1 MSYLKSQISLEQV
14 VPDQIDGGILYET
27 SLEDFIEATFSPIQK
42 TYENI
47 SKHCVRIS
55 GNENE
60 SENSLTKVS
69 EMRKK
74 YGPCKVL
81 YKQYFRDLNE
91 SKNEGKKAMIEC
103 VKEMKNDLRTV
114 NDYRQ
119 CKFYGFSVALNYM
132 QNKEQGI
139 LSSYLNTNF

>member
-1 MSYLKSQISLEQV
+1 
-14 VPDQIDGGILYET
+14 
-27 SLEDFIEATFSPIQK
+27 
-42 TYENI
+42 
-47 SKHCVRIS
+47 
-55 GNENE
+55 
-60 SENSLTKVS
+60 
-69 EMRKK
+69 MRKK

-103 VKEMKNDLRTV
+103 VREMKNDLRSV

-119 CKFYGFSVALNYM
+119 CKLYGFSVALNYM